1 MKANYV
7 HKDTLTA
14 TDYVELNKDNELL
27 MIYNQALLKE
37 KKELKQKYENA
48 IEPYQKQINKL
59 EKKLYYLTK
68 DIEALYLAGKE
79 LINSID
85 KDYLEMIIDLDE
97 PKAYFKKPE
106 LVKMTVKR
114 IAVPIKQDLLE
125 NYIYWINYYKSKHE
139 LGDDK

>member
-1 MKANYV
+1 MFCYKGSKLESDLNDL
-7 HKDTLTA
+7 KKECKK
-14 TDYVELNKDNELL
+14 TDY
-27 MIYNQALLKE
+27 E
-37 KKELKQKYENA
+37 KA

-59 EKKLYYLTK
+59 EKKLYYLTN
-68 DIEALYLAGKE
+68 DIETLYLAGKE

-85 KDYLEMIIDLDE
+85 KDYLEVIINLDE

-106 LVKMTVKR
+106 LSKMTLKR

-125 NYIYWINYYKSKHE
+125 NYIYWINYYKSKYE